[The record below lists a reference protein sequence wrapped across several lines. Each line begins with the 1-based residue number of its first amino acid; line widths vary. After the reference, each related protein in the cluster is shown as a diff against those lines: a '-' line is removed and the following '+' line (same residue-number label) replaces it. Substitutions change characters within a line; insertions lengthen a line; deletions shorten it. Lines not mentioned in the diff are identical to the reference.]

1 MKNNYLYIS
10 IFLIIVS
17 AFEIFSQNLKDAV
30 LTKSVGEK
38 FYYIK
43 LIKYLHNK
51 NYLAAVNFIDE
62 LYFYDLQSD
71 KEPKKISL
79 PIKNISSLS
88 ISPKCD
94 YLCLGNSEGQLLF
107 YKTDENLIDKV
118 IDAHDEKI
126 NHMIFHPDSNWL
138 YTCSDDNAIKK
149 WNYKSYKLLDTFNYH
164 KSDVNYLQIQNNFLL
179 SSGDDGNIFALNLN
193 NRKVLK
199 KYKILDEKIIS
210 FISFLNDSLF
220 VVSDG
225 STSIKLVKLGS
236 KKNKIDTLTS
246 HTELITKLIFIN
258 NETVAT
264 SSLDNSI
271 IFWDLKEKKA
281 KEKFVYHYGGI
292 LDFEKINEFLLA
304 SSSYDKTIKIFNY
317 NYNSVEKKFGAQ
329 FNLIDF
335 DFDKFN
341 ESVLLFSDEGFI
353 RWLNIDNLSMIKEQK
368 DKNKTHDIKS
378 YKLLPGGYNLFIGV
392 SNLNLKLIES
402 ENFKIL
408 KDIPLEETVKR
419 KINVSKKGDIIAY
432 ESDNNTINA
441 INITTE
447 KKIFSIQ
454 RAHRSEISKIEFIN
468 NDKFV
473 ASSSYDATFLI
484 INQKGEIYR
493 KIPAHS
499 MGITSFASFDS
510 KNWIITVSLDGKA
523 IIWDY
528 ENNSK
533 KKEIFAHPGGIADV
547 AIAKDE
553 SFFATVSLKGE
564 IKFWKIPSWNLLS
577 TINFN
582 DNIIKIKI
590 TEDLKYMFC
599 LTSEGKLYQIALVWD
614 GIYNLMANVFPEE
627 FADRKPT
634 EKEKD
639 YKLRIEKRN
648 EIIKDKFYEYAY
660 KKIEE
665 LIFYETLKLEVSP
678 EYDSESEIARIF
690 YKGNY
695 FNFHIQ
701 PDEAEDL
708 IKEYQNYELI
718 LEKKYRANF
727 FERYEIPKILK
738 RKYRKIT
745 FGELKNK
752 KN

>member
-17 AFEIFSQNLKDAV
+17 SFEIFTQNLKDAV

-118 IDAHDEKI
+118 IDAHDDKI

-317 NYNSVEKKFGAQ
+317 NYNSVEKK
-329 FNLIDF
+329 IRS
-335 DFDKFN
+335 
-341 ESVLLFSDEGFI
+341 SV
-353 RWLNIDNLSMIKEQK
+353 
-368 DKNKTHDIKS
+368 
-378 YKLLPGGYNLFIGV
+378 
-392 SNLNLKLIES
+392 
-402 ENFKIL
+402 
-408 KDIPLEETVKR
+408 
-419 KINVSKKGDIIAY
+419 
-432 ESDNNTINA
+432 
-441 INITTE
+441 
-447 KKIFSIQ
+447 
-454 RAHRSEISKIEFIN
+454 
-468 NDKFV
+468 
-473 ASSSYDATFLI
+473 
-484 INQKGEIYR
+484 
-493 KIPAHS
+493 
-499 MGITSFASFDS
+499 
-510 KNWIITVSLDGKA
+510 
-523 IIWDY
+523 
-528 ENNSK
+528 
-533 KKEIFAHPGGIADV
+533 
-547 AIAKDE
+547 
-553 SFFATVSLKGE
+553 
-564 IKFWKIPSWNLLS
+564 
-577 TINFN
+577 
-582 DNIIKIKI
+582 
-590 TEDLKYMFC
+590 
-599 LTSEGKLYQIALVWD
+599 
-614 GIYNLMANVFPEE
+614 
-627 FADRKPT
+627 
-634 EKEKD
+634 
-639 YKLRIEKRN
+639 
-648 EIIKDKFYEYAY
+648 
-660 KKIEE
+660 
-665 LIFYETLKLEVSP
+665 
-678 EYDSESEIARIF
+678 
-690 YKGNY
+690 
-695 FNFHIQ
+695 
-701 PDEAEDL
+701 
-708 IKEYQNYELI
+708 
-718 LEKKYRANF
+718 
-727 FERYEIPKILK
+727 
-738 RKYRKIT
+738 
-745 FGELKNK
+745 
-752 KN
+752 